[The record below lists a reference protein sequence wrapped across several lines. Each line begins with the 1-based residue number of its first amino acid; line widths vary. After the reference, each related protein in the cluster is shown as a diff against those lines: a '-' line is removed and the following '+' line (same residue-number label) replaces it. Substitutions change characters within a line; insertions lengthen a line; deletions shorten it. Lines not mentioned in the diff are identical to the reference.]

1 LKQDYAHL
9 KLSLKKGN
17 NPTTIQQF
25 YKFQMFF
32 KAYAFI
38 LFNLI
43 LLKIKK
49 GFIVIIELKIA
60 I

>member
-1 LKQDYAHL
+1 
-9 KLSLKKGN
+9 
-17 NPTTIQQF
+17 
-25 YKFQMFF
+25 MFF